1 MAIIFE
7 QIVACCPLLTC
18 CHRPHPPCLP
28 APAAG
33 TRQLGAAVGGL
44 TLMMPPAQT
53 LLTQTLLLLLTR
65 NEPAYCSA
73 PVGGWVG
80 GQMRQPQLCCRL
92 PLLCLRLLG
101 LLLVLLLMRNEPA
114 YCSAPVGGWERIE
127 PSGGCSGPV
136 CTCPLHV
143 SASWPL

>member
-1 MAIIFE
+1 MAIILE
-7 QIVACCPLLTC
+7 QIVACFPLLTC
-18 CHRPHPPCLP
+18 CHHPRPPCLP

-73 PVGGWVG
+73 PVGGW
-80 GQMRQPQLCCRL
+80 
-92 PLLCLRLLG
+92 
-101 LLLVLLLMRNEPA
+101 
-114 YCSAPVGGWERIE
+114 ERIE